1 MTRRRPT
8 TAQLADLR
16 YLEWLQE
23 REDAETEQCTTCQA
37 PPGET
42 CRNLVTGERLSREPA
57 HLTRIRRRAQA
68 RQAPTPAAA

>member
-8 TAQLADLR
+8 RAQLADLR

-23 REDAETEQCTTCQA
+23 REDAQTERCETCQA

-42 CRNLVTGERLSREPA
+42 CRNLVTGRPLDREPA
-57 HLTRIRRRAQA
+57 HLTRIRRRA
-68 RQAPTPAAA
+68 RTPAAA